1 MSNHVETILI
11 IGIGMIGA
19 SIGLAAK
26 QKGLKVYGYDLYESN
41 IKVALDEKII
51 HEGLESLD
59 QISEEAISN
68 DIDCLLYTSPSP
80 RDTA

>member
-26 QKGLKVYGYDLYESN
+26 QKGLKVYGYDLCEFN
-41 IKVALDEKII
+41 IKAALDEKII
-51 HEGLESLD
+51 NKGLVSLD
-59 QISEEAISN
+59 QIREAAGECFEDLVKEQPTGS
-68 DIDCLLYTSPSP
+68 
-80 RDTA
+80 